1 MNDLTT
7 SQLSRQN
14 ILNNQYAV
22 YEIENQLKIET
33 LNYHK
38 EVIFTKESLAEYFEV
53 DIRTIERYMESNKEE
68 LSKNGYKI
76 LKGPELKAFKEY
88 VNATYGPDK
97 NVGTK
102 VSVLG
107 IFTFRAFLNMAMIIS
122 ESDRAKE
129 IRNIILD
136 IVIDVMNKKAGGN
149 TKYINQRDE
158 DFLNSWYSEEN
169 YRKEF
174 TDALKDYVNMGPV
187 KYGLYTNRIYQNIF
201 REKADE
207 YKQILKLKEKDKIRD
222 TLYSEVLDLI
232 SSYEVGLAYEIKLK
246 YESKGKKLN
255 QKEVDEIFIKFHN
268 HPSRKPLLNKAR
280 NKMASRDLVFRDALH
295 LQLKEYITPLQK
307 DDFEKFIGEKSKEL
321 KERLEEAEDVFRRL
335 KEY

>member
-1 MNDLTT
+1 MNALTI
-7 SQLSRQN
+7 SQLARQD

-38 EVIFTKESLAEYFEV
+38 EVIFTKKSLAEYFEV

-88 VNATYGPDK
+88 VNSTYGPDK
-97 NVGTK
+97 NIGTK

-129 IRNIILD
+129 IRNMLLD
-136 IVIDVMNKKAGGN
+136 IVVDVMKK
-149 TKYINQRDE
+149 
-158 DFLNSWYSEEN
+158 
-169 YRKEF
+169 
-174 TDALKDYVNMGPV
+174 
-187 KYGLYTNRIYQNIF
+187 
-201 REKADE
+201 KADE
-207 YKQILKLKEKDKIRD
+207 YKQILKLKENDKIRD

-232 SSYEVGLAYEIKLK
+232 SLYEGGLAYEIKLK
-246 YESKGKKLN
+246 YKSKGKKLN
-255 QKEVDEIFIKFHN
+255 QKEVKEIITSIIYKDDY
-268 HPSRKPLLNKAR
+268 LQ
-280 NKMASRDLVFRDALH
+280 
-295 LQLKEYITPLQK
+295 QLK
-307 DDFEKFIGEKSKEL
+307 L
-321 KERLEEAEDVFRRL
+321 KIIEAIV
-335 KEY
+335 